1 MLVSKDLPRQI
12 CRNDSAQLQAGGKL
26 MPKRLVLSLLSIL
39 FLVIPSIQAQSVPLD
54 LPRDSQHAVV
64 VQRIGLTDIKINYHR
79 PIVKDR
85 KIWGKLVP
93 YGEVWRA
100 GANENT
106 TISFADPVSVEGKAL
121 DAGTYGLHMIPGESE
136 WTVIF
141 SKNSTSWGAFTYKQE
156 EDALRVT
163 VKPQPAEFHEALA
176 YDFDDVKA
184 DSTVLTMRWEKVAVP
199 VKIGVNTN
207 EIVQASLRKQL
218 RGLAQYTW
226 DGWDDAANYL
236 LTNKLN
242 MEDALKYCDRSIQVE
257 ERFDN
262 LNTKSKVLVAM
273 GRKDEAEKV
282 LNAALVKAN
291 ALQMH
296 SYARQLQ
303 IDGQA
308 EKAFAIYRDNAK
320 KNPDAWIVHMGLGR
334 MYSAQGDYANA
345 AKEMRTA
352 LASAPEPN
360 KAFLESFAKRLDKKE
375 DINK

>member
-1 MLVSKDLPRQI
+1 
-12 CRNDSAQLQAGGKL
+12 
-26 MPKRLVLSLLSIL
+26 MPKQLVLFLLIAVVFVSGSL
-39 FLVIPSIQAQSVPLD
+39 QAQSVPLD
-54 LPRDSQHAVV
+54 LPRDSQHAIV
-64 VQRIGLTDIKINYHR
+64 VQRIGLTDIKVSYHR
-79 PIVKDR
+79 PLVKER
-85 KIWGKLVP
+85 KIWGKVVP
-93 YGEVWRA
+93 YDSVWRA

-106 TISFADPVSVEGKAL
+106 TVLFADPVTIEGKPL
-121 DAGTYGLHMIPGESE
+121 EAGTYGLHMIPNEKE

-141 SKNSTSWGAFTYKQE
+141 SRNSTSWGAFTYSQE

-163 VKPQPAEFHEALA
+163 VKPQTAEFHEALA

-184 DSTVLTMRWEKVAVP
+184 DSAVLTMRWEKVAVP

-236 LTNKLN
+236 VTNKLN

-262 LNTKSKVLVAM
+262 LHTKSIVLTAL
-273 GRKDEAEKV
+273 GRKDEAEKT
-282 LNAALVKAN
+282 LNLALTKAN
-291 ALQMH
+291 AQQMH

-303 IDGQA
+303 IDGQS
-308 EKAFAIYRDNAK
+308 EKAFAIYRENAK
-320 KNPDAWIVHMGLGR
+320 KNPDVWIVHMGLGR

-345 AKEMRTA
+345 AKEIRVA
-352 LASAPEPN
+352 LTSAPPPN
-360 KAFLESFAKRLDKKE
+360 KTFLENFAKRLDAKE

>member
-1 MLVSKDLPRQI
+1 
-12 CRNDSAQLQAGGKL
+12 
-26 MPKRLVLSLLSIL
+26 MPKQLVLFLLILVVLVTASL
-39 FLVIPSIQAQSVPLD
+39 QAQSVPLD
-54 LPRDSQHAVV
+54 LPRDSQHAIVF
-64 VQRIGLTDIKINYHR
+64 QRIGLTDIKVNYHR
-79 PIVKDR
+79 PLVKDR
-85 KIWGKLVP
+85 KIWGKVVP
-93 YGEVWRA
+93 YDSVWRA

-106 TISFADPVSVEGKAL
+106 TILFADPVTIEGKPL
-121 DAGTYGLHMIPGESE
+121 EAGTYGLHMIPNEKE

-141 SKNSTSWGAFTYKQE
+141 SRNSTSWGAFTYSQE

-163 VKPQPAEFHEALA
+163 VKPQTEEFHEALA

-184 DSTVLTMRWEKVAVP
+184 DSAVLTMRWEKVAVP

-236 LTNKLN
+236 VTNKLN

-262 LNTKSKVLVAM
+262 LHTKSIVLTAL
-273 GRKDEAEKV
+273 GRKDEAEKT
-282 LNAALVKAN
+282 LNLALAKAN
-291 ALQMH
+291 AQQTH

-303 IDGQA
+303 IDGQS
-308 EKAFAIYRDNAK
+308 EKAFAIYRENAK
-320 KNPDAWIVHMGLGR
+320 KNPDVWIVHMGLGR

-345 AKEMRTA
+345 AKEIRVA
-352 LASAPEPN
+352 LTSAPPPN
-360 KAFLESFAKRLDKKE
+360 KTFLENFAKRLDAKE

>member
-1 MLVSKDLPRQI
+1 MPKQLVLFLLIFVVLVS
-12 CRNDSAQLQAGGKL
+12 G
-26 MPKRLVLSLLSIL
+26 SL
-39 FLVIPSIQAQSVPLD
+39 QAQSVPLD
-54 LPRDSQHAVV
+54 LPRDSQHAIV
-64 VQRIGLTDIKINYHR
+64 VQRIGLTDIKVNYHR
-79 PIVKDR
+79 PLVKDR
-85 KIWGKLVP
+85 KIWGKVVP
-93 YGEVWRA
+93 YDSVWRA

-106 TISFADPVSVEGKAL
+106 TISFADPVTIEGKPL
-121 DAGTYGLHMIPGESE
+121 EPGTYGLHMIPTEKE

-141 SKNSTSWGAFTYKQE
+141 SRNSTSWGAFTYSQE

-163 VKPQPAEFHEALA
+163 VKPQTAEFHEALA
-176 YDFDDVKA
+176 YDFDDAKA

-236 LTNKLN
+236 VSNKLN
-242 MEDALKYCDRSIQVE
+242 MEDALKYCDRSVQVE

-262 LNTKSKVLVAM
+262 LHTKSIVLTAL
-273 GRKDEAEKV
+273 GKKDEAEKT
-282 LNAALVKAN
+282 LNLALTKAN
-291 ALQMH
+291 AQQMH

-303 IDGQA
+303 IDGQS
-308 EKAFAIYRDNAK
+308 EKAFAIYRENAK
-320 KNPDAWIVHMGLGR
+320 KNPDVWIVHMGLGR

-345 AKEMRTA
+345 AKEIRVA
-352 LASAPEPN
+352 LTSAPPPN
-360 KAFLESFAKRLDKKE
+360 KAFLENFAKRLDAKD

>member
-1 MLVSKDLPRQI
+1 MQKNQ
-12 CRNDSAQLQAGGKL
+12 RNI
-26 MPKRLVLSLLSIL
+26 VLYWSITVVLLSAAA
-39 FLVIPSIQAQSVPLD
+39 SAQSVALD
-54 LPRDSQHAVV
+54 LPRDSQHAIVT
-64 VQRIGLTDIKINYHR
+64 QRVGITDIKISYHR
-79 PIVKDR
+79 PLVKDR
-85 KIWGKLVP
+85 KIWGKVVP
-93 YGEVWRA
+93 YGDVWRA

-106 TISFADPVSVEGKAL
+106 TVSFSDPVSVEGKPL
-121 DAGTYGLHMIPGESE
+121 EAGAYGLHMIPGDSE
-136 WTVIF
+136 WIVIF
-141 SKNSTSWGAFTYKQE
+141 SKNSTSWGAFTYKQD

-184 DSTVLTMRWEKVAVP
+184 DSTILTMRWEKIAVP
-199 VKIGVNTN
+199 VKIGVNTS

-242 MEDALKYCDRSIQVE
+242 LDDALKYCDRSIQNE
-257 ERFDN
+257 ERFEN
-262 LNTKSKVLVAM
+262 LFTKSKVLTAL
-273 GRKDEAEKV
+273 GKKDEGDKTLA
-282 LNAALVKAN
+282 AALAKAN

-303 IDGQA
+303 IDGQT
-308 EKAFAIYRDNAK
+308 EKAFAIYRENAK

-345 AKEMRTA
+345 AKEMRIA
-352 LASAPEPN
+352 IARAPEPN
-360 KAFLESFAKRLDKKE
+360 QTFLQGFAKRLDNKE

>member
-1 MLVSKDLPRQI
+1 MSRHLAVFALLATVLCAVVSAP
-12 CRNDSAQLQAGGKL
+12 
-26 MPKRLVLSLLSIL
+26 
-39 FLVIPSIQAQSVPLD
+39 AQSVTLD
-54 LPRDSQHAVV
+54 IPRDSQHAVV
-64 VQRIGLTDIKINYHR
+64 VQRIGITDIKVNYHR
-79 PIVKDR
+79 PLVKDR

-106 TISFADPVSVEGKAL
+106 TISFADPVTIEGKPL
-121 DAGTYGLHMIPGESE
+121 DAGTYGLHMIPGENE
-136 WTVIF
+136 FVVIF

-156 EDALRVT
+156 EDALRVN
-163 VKPQPAEFHEALA
+163 VKPQPTEFREALA
-176 YDFDDVKA
+176 YDFDDVKPDA
-184 DSTVLTMRWEKVAVP
+184 ATLTMRWEKVAVP
-199 VKIGVNTN
+199 VKISVNTHD
-207 EIVQASLRKQL
+207 IVQASLHKQL

-236 LTNKLN
+236 LANKLN
-242 MEDALKYCDRSIQVE
+242 MDDALTYCNRSLQVE

-262 LNTKSKVLVAM
+262 LLTKSKVLGAL
-273 GRKDEAEKV
+273 GKKDESDKA
-282 LNAALVKAN
+282 LTAALAKAN
-291 ALQMH
+291 AVQMH

-308 EKAFAIYRDNAK
+308 DKAFAIYRENAK

-345 AKEMRTA
+345 AKEIRTA
-352 LASAPEPN
+352 LTTAPEPN
-360 KAFLESFAKRLDKKE
+360 KAFLQSFAKKLDNKE